1 MPDQFGKRVAHL
13 CHGPENT
20 SRSRVWHPGNQIK
33 VAIGNSLSDTL
44 ERTGLCAQCMHQP
57 TDDTDGKEKRK
68 HDRGQTNRDHQLA
81 AARGI
86 RGCIL
91 DSLAGKLLCVLEI
104 ALNMTLQPRRKG
116 GLGC

>member
-1 MPDQFGKRVAHL
+1 MSDQFGKRVAHL
-13 CHGPENT
+13 RHGPENA
-20 SRSRVWHPGNQIK
+20 SRSCVCYLGNQIQ

-44 ERTGLCAQCMHQP
+44 ESTGLCAQCTHQP
-57 TDDTDGKEKRK
+57 TNDTDGKEKRK

-91 DSLAGKLLCVLEI
+91 NSLAGKLLCVLEI
-104 ALNMTLQPRRKG
+104 ALNMPLQLRRKG
-116 GLGC
+116 MP